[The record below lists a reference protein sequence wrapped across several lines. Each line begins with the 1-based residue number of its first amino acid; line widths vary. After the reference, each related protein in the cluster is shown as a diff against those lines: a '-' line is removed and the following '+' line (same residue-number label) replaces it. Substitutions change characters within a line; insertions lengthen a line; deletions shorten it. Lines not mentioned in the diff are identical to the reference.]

1 LATDSGEDNVSLV
14 NLVLESYAGSPDFPI
29 EGEMRIR
36 VRRPTASLANHFRSV
51 DAYYGAS
58 GNPFAEPTSIQG
70 NIPEGFGLF
79 GVTTEVVVP
88 L

>member
-1 LATDSGEDNVSLV
+1 
-14 NLVLESYAGSPDFPI
+14 
-29 EGEMRIR
+29 
-36 VRRPTASLANHFRSV
+36 V

-58 GNPFAEPTSIQG
+58 DNPFAEPTSIQG
-70 NIPEGFGLF
+70 NIPDGFGIF

>member
-1 LATDSGEDNVSLV
+1 LA

-36 VRRPTASLANHFRSV
+36 VRRPTVSLANHFRSV
-51 DAYYGAS
+51 EAYNGAS

-70 NIPEGFGLF
+70 NIPEGFGIF